1 MNWLKRV
8 FSRRRIY
15 GEFSEEMQSHL
26 DEKIEALVA
35 SGMSREDARHAARRE
50 FGNLTRIEE
59 DARSVWQWPALENFL
74 MDVRYGLRLLRS
86 SPGFSSV
93 AILTLALGIGANAAI
108 FSLVNSVLLH
118 PLPYLHA
125 SRLVW
130 FANDM
135 PAQHAALAMEAD
147 YFAWR
152 KYNRVFEDVA
162 AYQAGETLT
171 LTGAGDAEQIQAG
184 HVTYNFL
191 NVLGVAPR
199 IGRSFTAQEDRPG
212 AAHVVLL
219 SDALWRRRFSADPAI
234 LGRVIALDGEPYTI
248 VGVLPQ
254 DFEFLDNDRADVLVP
269 CALEHYEVAIDK
281 PMRLVRV
288 VGRMREGISP
298 VAAAADI
305 DGMNQRLWA
314 SYPAPFVKMMRGA
327 RAKVVLL
334 HDRVVGDV
342 RPALL
347 VLLSA
352 VGFVLLIACANVAN
366 LQLARAVS
374 REKDFAIRGAL
385 GAGHWRLIR
394 QLLTEN
400 ALLALAG
407 GVAGLGFAAWLLAV
421 IRARGPQDVPHISG
435 ARLDFRVLFFA
446 LALSLA
452 TGVFFGLSPALAA
465 LRVPLGDSLRRTGSR
480 EGAGIKVR
488 RSHTVLMVGQLAIAL
503 VLFVGAGLLLRS
515 FVQLISIPPGFD
527 AHGVLTARVSLPL
540 AVYQKPE
547 QRVAFYR
554 QLEQRLT
561 AIPGIASAGL
571 ATILPLQG
579 SNWGTVV
586 EIEGRPRTSLADGP
600 SLEVAE
606 VTPGYFSSLHIPLLE
621 GRLLDSRDTQG
632 STHFL
637 VANQA
642 FTRAYFP
649 GEDAIGKRMQLA
661 DDKVSWTL
669 VGVIEDS
676 KQHGLA
682 APVSPELFL
691 PLTSWNAPEINMAI
705 RTANDPVALV
715 PAVRS
720 LVSDLDRN
728 LPLFSVE
735 TMDSL
740 LSSQVASQRFN
751 AALLGGFAVFALLL
765 AALGIYGVMAY
776 AVGQRTHEIGVRI
789 ALGAAPHSVLRM
801 ILSRG
806 LWLAAAGLA
815 IGLAASFALTRFL
828 RTLLYGVKP
837 TDPPTFLAVT
847 LLLLAVCFGACWLPA
862 RRAMRVDPIV
872 ALRHE

>member
-15 GEFSEEMQSHL
+15 SDLSEEMRSHL
-26 DEKIEALVA
+26 DEKVAELVA
-35 SGMSREDARHAARRE
+35 RGMSRQDAAYAARRE
-50 FGNLTRIEE
+50 FGNVTRIEE
-59 DARSVWQWPALENFL
+59 DSRSAWQWPSLENFL
-74 MDVRYGLRLLRS
+74 MDVRYGLRILRN
-86 SPGFSSV
+86 SPAFSAV

-108 FSLVNSVLLH
+108 FSLVNSVLLR
-118 PLPYLHA
+118 PLPYRDA

-130 FANDM
+130 IANDM
-135 PAQHAALAMEAD
+135 PAQRSALVMESD
-147 YFAWR
+147 YFGWR
-152 KYNRVFEDVA
+152 KYNHVFEDVA

-184 HVTYNFL
+184 HATYNL
-191 NVLGVAPR
+191 LDVLGVVPHL
-199 IGRSFTAQEDRPG
+199 GRSFTSQEDRPG
-212 AAHVVLL
+212 AAHSVLL
-219 SDALWRRRFSADPAI
+219 SDGLWRRRFSADPTI
-234 LGRVIALDGEPYTI
+234 LGRAIALDGEPYTV

-254 DFEFLDNDRADVLVP
+254 SFEFLDNNRADVLVP

-288 VGRMREGISP
+288 VGRRKAGIS
-298 VAAAADI
+298 VIAVAADI
-305 DGMNQRLWA
+305 DGINQRLWA

-327 RAKVVLL
+327 KAKVVLL
-334 HDRVVGDV
+334 RDRVVGNV

-347 VLLSA
+347 VLLGA

-400 ALLALAG
+400 ALLALVG
-407 GVAGLGFAAWLLAV
+407 GAAGLGLAAWLLAM
-421 IRARGPQDVPHISG
+421 IRAWGPKDVPHISG
-435 ARLDFRVLFFA
+435 AQLDFRVLFFA
-446 LALSLA
+446 IVLSLA
-452 TGVFFGLSPALAA
+452 TGIVFGLSPALAA
-465 LRVPLGDSLRRTGSR
+465 LRVPVADSLRGSGNR
-480 EGAGIKVR
+480 EGTGIKVR
-488 RSHTVLMVGQLAIAL
+488 RSHTVLMVGQLAVAL
-503 VLFVGAGLLLRS
+503 VLFIGAGLLLRS

-527 AHGVLTARVSLPL
+527 ARGVLTARVSLPL

-554 QLEQRLT
+554 QLEQRLA
-561 AIPGIASAGL
+561 AIPGVASAGL

-586 EIEGRPRTSLADGP
+586 EIEGRPRTTLADGP
-600 SLEVAE
+600 PLDVAE
-606 VTPGYFSSLHIPLLE
+606 VTPGYFSSLHI
-621 GRLLDSRDTQG
+621 RLLQGRSLDARDTQE

-642 FTRAYFP
+642 FVRTYFP
-649 GEDAIGKRMQLA
+649 GEDAIGKRMQLGG
-661 DDKVSWTL
+661 DKGAWTL

-682 APVSPELFL
+682 TPVDPELFL
-691 PLTSWNAPEINMAI
+691 PLVSWNAPEINTVL

-720 LVSDLDRN
+720 IVSELDRN

-789 ALGAAPHSVLRM
+789 ALGAAPNTVLRM

-806 LWLAAAGLA
+806 LWMAVAGLSV
-815 IGLAASFALTRFL
+815 GLAASFALTRFL

-837 TDPPTFLAVT
+837 TDPLTFLGVT
-847 LLLLAVCFGACWLPA
+847 LLLLSVCFVACWLPA